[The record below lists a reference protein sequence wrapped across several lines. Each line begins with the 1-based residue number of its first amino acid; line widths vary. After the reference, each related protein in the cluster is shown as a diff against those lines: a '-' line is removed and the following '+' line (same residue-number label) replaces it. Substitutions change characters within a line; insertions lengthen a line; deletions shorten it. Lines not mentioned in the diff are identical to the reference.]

1 MAEMSKNDL
10 LTVKQT
16 AQALSC
22 SAGTVRNL
30 LRLGKLPCLRFGV
43 HDRVVRIHKDD
54 VTAFI
59 DRHRQATT
67 PK

>member
-1 MAEMSKNDL
+1 MAEMPKNDL

-30 LRLGKLPCLRFGV
+30 IKLGEIPCLRFGTKN
-43 HDRVVRIHKDD
+43 RVIRIHKDD

-59 DRHRQATT
+59 DRQRQT
-67 PK
+67 